1 MKAQL
6 SLLSIALV
14 ASLSSAAAD
23 AKDALQFKNVF
34 DFKTAK
40 ATQLSENGEIL
51 SFSATPYRGDAT
63 GQVYTLNNN
72 KLLAEIE
79 RGTKPT
85 INKAANW
92 VAFTQVPT
100 LLEKETS
107 KNKDTLKNNLVLI
120 NTATGKQQV
129 FENLKDYQL
138 ADNGNWLAYR
148 LDKKADKDDA
158 SADSDDAKNT
168 DKSSEIKPDKK
179 DKTFDLIVVNL
190 QDETTYT
197 VNSVFSY
204 AINASSNELLVSQSY
219 PDGSDNQ
226 VALITLNSTFE
237 SSVLIDEPGMVANK
251 IAWHPTKNI
260 AAFTLGN
267 YVNDDMRRR
276 DHQLK
281 L

>member
-107 KNKDTLKNNLVLI
+107 KNTDTLKNNLVLI

-204 AINASSNELLVSQSY
+204 AINASGSELLISQSY
-219 PDGSDNQ
+219 PDGNDNQ
-226 VALITLNSTFE
+226 VALITLNNSLAA
-237 SSVLIDEPGMVANK
+237 SVLIDEPGVVANK
-251 IAWHPTKNI
+251 IAWHP
-260 AAFTLGN
+260 A
-267 YVNDDMRRR
+267 VSE
-276 DHQLK
+276 
-281 L
+281 